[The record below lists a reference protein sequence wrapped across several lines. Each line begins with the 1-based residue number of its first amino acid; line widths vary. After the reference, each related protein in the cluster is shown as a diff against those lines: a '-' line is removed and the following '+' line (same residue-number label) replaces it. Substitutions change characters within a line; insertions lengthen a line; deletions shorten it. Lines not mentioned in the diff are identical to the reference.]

1 MGGVRNGARNL
12 IEVGDGSTFPPA
24 GHLAAYAGLGPAT
37 RRSGSTSRRAQAAQ
51 TGLLPLLG
59 RSSGRQG
66 IPGGRRQED
75 RPGHAP
81 PRALLLRDGTAE
93 AVRTRD
99 LGRGAC
105 GFAWGTTSSRTGWG
119 GVLTPPGHGCR
130 VEQLPGAETLGSSP
144 HMDSLSS
151 GDTRL
156 FIRESKPG
164 KSGGKLLIE
173 SEPPERE
180 TRKRK
185 PGKHRGSRTRKSLIE
200 SETQD

>member
-1 MGGVRNGARNL
+1 MPSIGGVRNGARNL
-12 IEVGDGSTFPPA
+12 IEVGDGSTFPTA
-24 GHLAAYAGLGPAT
+24 GHLAAYAGIAPAT
-37 RRSGSTSRRAQAAQ
+37 RRVHEPSR
-51 TGLLPLLG
+51 TG
-59 RSSGRQG
+59 SSGGSPSSSWSLLWAQRD
-66 IPGGRRQED
+66 PGPPTTRK
-75 RPGHAP
+75 P
-81 PRALLLRDGTAE
+81 PRPCTTTQARLLRDSTAE
-93 AVRTRD
+93 AARPHA

-180 TRKRK
+180 T
-185 PGKHRGSRTRKSLIE
+185 
-200 SETQD
+200 